1 MAGRKDLPGRRFY
14 TEFTKQGLR
23 GQHDTEA
30 GTEGRERREVF
41 KRPHIKEILMRYLSQ
56 AASAAL
62 RPFLQG
68 AGMGPTARSTLV
80 DTSCVSA
87 RRLC

>member
-1 MAGRKDLPGRRFY
+1 MERSAWEEDTG
-14 TEFTKQGLR
+14 FTKQGLR

-30 GTEGRERREVF
+30 GTEGRERREAF
-41 KRPHIKEILMRYLSQ
+41 ERLHMKEILMRYLSQ

-62 RPFLQG
+62 HPFLQG
-68 AGMGPTARSTLV
+68 AGMRPAPQSTLV